1 MKKLMIGLATAIS
14 VSALLLATACDSS
27 KELSSKES
35 GRTKLVSEEP
45 TDPPIGNSY
54 GIYVSGN
61 TELAKLAGNTLIE
74 KAKWCGWY
82 EYSYGYVLINGMSNN
97 NGSYDTYSDI
107 SVAVNENPNNP
118 YTGTILLKATRTT
131 DGVQYPFKVTYDWKA
146 VDYGDYYNFTWS
158 NEQIYG

>member
-1 MKKLMIGLATAIS
+1 MKKFMIGLATAIS

-82 EYSYGYVLINGMSNN
+82 DYSYGYVLINGKSNRD
-97 NGSYDTYSDI
+97 GSYDTYSDI

-118 YTGTILLKATRTT
+118 YTGQIIVEATRCT
-131 DGVQYPFKVTYDWKA
+131 DNLYYPLRVTVDWEA
-146 VDYGDYYNFTWS
+146 TDYGDYYNFTWT
-158 NEQIYG
+158 NTDIYG

>member
-61 TELAKLAGNTLIE
+61 TKLAKLAGNTLID
-74 KAKWCGWY
+74 KCTCPWSDSC
-82 EYSYGYVLINGMSNN
+82 YGYVLTNGCTFT
-97 NGSYDTYSDI
+97 NGAFNTYSDI
-107 SVAVNENPNNP
+107 SVSVNEDPSYP

-131 DGVQYPFKVTYDWKA
+131 DGVQYPLKVTYDWKA